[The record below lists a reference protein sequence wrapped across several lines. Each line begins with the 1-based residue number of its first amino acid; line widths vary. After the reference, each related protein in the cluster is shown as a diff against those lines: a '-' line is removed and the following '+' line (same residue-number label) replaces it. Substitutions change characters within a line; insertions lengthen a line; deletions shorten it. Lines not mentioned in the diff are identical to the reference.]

1 VTNTGERLRLVIRGR
16 VQGVWYRA
24 SAADRAGELGLTGWV
39 SNHPDGAVELV
50 AEGGRE
56 ALDRLL
62 EWCRE
67 GSPLARVSQVEIER
81 SAPSG
86 EFQAFHVR

>member
-1 VTNTGERLRLVIRGR
+1 
-16 VQGVWYRA
+16 
-24 SAADRAGELGLTGWV
+24 V
-39 SNHPDGAVELV
+39 SNRPDGAVELV

-62 EWCRE
+62 DWCRE
-67 GSPLARVSQVEIER
+67 GPPLARVSQVEIER
-81 SAPSG
+81 SAQNG